1 MPDVWELVSAVVR
14 SVLYLGILA
23 SVGLILVCIVFHRET
38 IGLRGSIVRQ
48 ATTLATLAL
57 LAAVAGFFLKG
68 AAMAGEISGM
78 IDPFMLGILWQTP
91 VGTALVL
98 RVAGLITI
106 LVALRIP
113 AFGFALAAAGSVV
126 ALWSFTLVGHVAD
139 AEPIWLKFLLLLHLI
154 CAAFWIGVLS
164 PLRTLSGDG
173 RDLTL
178 AAGLGHRFGR
188 IAAFTVPF
196 LIVAGIVIAWR
207 LLGEIS
213 SLVGTG
219 FGLILLAKTGT
230 VAVLLAA
237 AAANK
242 FRFVPAMRRG
252 DRSAAAALRRSITFE
267 WAAVCLVLLATAVLT
282 TVPDLPT

>member
-178 AAGLGHRFGR
+178 AADLGHRFGR

-252 DRSAAAALRRSITFE
+252 DRSAAVALRRSITFE

>member
-1 MPDVWELVSAVVR
+1 MPDAWELVSAVVR
-14 SVLYLGILA
+14 FVLYLGALA
-23 SVGLILVCIVFHRET
+23 TVGLILVRIVFHRET
-38 IGLRGSIVRQ
+38 REIRGSIVRQ
-48 ATTLATLAL
+48 ATILAILGL
-57 LAAVAGFFLKG
+57 LAAVAGFALKG

-113 AFGFALAAAGSVV
+113 AFGLPLAITGGAVV
-126 ALWSFTLVGHVAD
+126 LWSFALVGHVAD
-139 AEPIWLKFLLLLHLI
+139 AEPFWLEFLLLLHLV

-173 RDLTL
+173 EDLAL

-188 IAAFTVPF
+188 IAAFTVPI
-196 LIVAGIVIAWR
+196 LIVAGTIIAWR
-207 LLGEIS
+207 LLGELS
-213 SLVGTG
+213 SLFGTG
-219 FGLILLAKTGT
+219 YGLVLLAKIGA
-230 VAVLLAA
+230 VALLLAG

-242 FRFVPAMRRG
+242 LRFVPAMRRG
-252 DRSAAAALRRSITFE
+252 DGSAAAALRRSISIE
-267 WAAVCLVLLATAVLT
+267 WVAVCLVLLATAVLT
-282 TVPDLPT
+282 TVPDLPM

>member
-1 MPDVWELVSAVVR
+1 MPDAWEFVSAIVR
-14 SVLYLGILA
+14 SVLYLGVLA
-23 SVGLILVCIVFHRET
+23 SVGLILVRIVFHRET

-48 ATTLATLAL
+48 ATILALLAL
-57 LAAVAGFFLKG
+57 LAAVAGFALKG
-68 AAMAGEISGM
+68 AAMTGEVSGM

-91 VGTALVL
+91 VGTAFVL

-113 AFGFALAAAGSVV
+113 AFGFALAAAGGVV
-126 ALWSFTLVGHVAD
+126 ALWSFTIVGHVAD
-139 AEPIWLKFLLLLHLI
+139 AEPFWLEFLLFLHLV

-173 RDLTL
+173 EDLAP

-188 IAAFTVPF
+188 IAAFTVPI

-207 LLGEIS
+207 LLGEFS

-219 FGLILLAKTGT
+219 YGLVFLAKIGA
-230 VAVLLAA
+230 VALLLAA

-242 FRFVPAMRRG
+242 FRFVPAMMRG
-252 DRSAAAALRRSITFE
+252 DRSAAAAMRRSISFE
-267 WAAVCLVLLATAVLT
+267 WVAVCLVLLATAVLT
-282 TVPDLPT
+282 TVPDLPM